1 MSIVIFVVLHPF
13 NALFF
18 HNSESEKSIIPSI
31 VRLFNKLA
39 TNIFGNRGKRPGLGT
54 GGSGLGI
61 GVSLNG
67 HIL

>member
-1 MSIVIFVVLHPF
+1 MPYISQTPQPPYYAVIFTSI
-13 NALFF
+13 NADVDHTEHTELY
-18 HNSESEKSIIPSI
+18 
-31 VRLFNKLA
+31 
-39 TNIFGNRGKRPGLGT
+39 GNRGKRPGLGT